1 MLLNCTFLLRSLLYV
16 FPQSTTFYFLHL
28 KKILVIKKYIYL
40 FLVVLGLCC
49 CARAFLSCGEQ
60 GFLLIA
66 VHRLFTVVASLVSE
80 HRHMSFSSCK
90 VWAPERPVFLP
101 LAFIAPQLMESS
113 QTRGQTC
120 VPCIGKWILT
130 YCTNREVLTPF

>member
-1 MLLNCTFLLRSLLYV
+1 MFFHNQQHF
-16 FPQSTTFYFLHL
+16 TFYI

>member
-1 MLLNCTFLLRSLLYV
+1 MNMLNVTELHVLAQKFAICFSTINNISL
-16 FPQSTTFYFLHL
+16 FTL

-49 CARAFLSCGEQ
+49 CARAFSSCGEQ

-80 HRHMSFSSCK
+80 HRHVSSVAAKCGLQSAQYS
-90 VWAPERPVFLP
+90 WCSHLLLRSLWNPPRPGVKPVSPALASGFLP
-101 LAFIAPQLMESS
+101 
-113 QTRGQTC
+113 T
-120 VPCIGKWILT
+120 VPTGKS
-130 YCTNREVLTPF
+130 